1 MTERS
6 RVAVRKTAGPDDAGS
21 PPAKRRRFGI
31 EAQRNLTGW
40 IFLIPA
46 AVLILWMNFWP
57 MAQAFIL
64 SMQTGRGTRLDFAE
78 PLWYNY
84 QRLFSDEIFKLT
96 VQNTFIYLIIQVPIM
111 LIVALVL
118 ANLLNDK
125 TLRYKGL
132 WRTAI
137 FLPCAVS
144 LVSYS
149 LVFRTMF
156 ANDGLVNDM
165 LMGLNFIDSPVNWL
179 GETDTARFVI
189 ILGLLWR
196 WTGYNMVFYL
206 AALQNIDYSSLEAAK
221 IDGASSLKTFWYVT
235 IPQLK
240 PMILLTAILST
251 NGTIQLFDE
260 SWNLTQGG
268 PAYTS
273 MTMSHYLYEVSF
285 QRNPNFGY
293 GAALSYVILIMVAVL
308 AFIQMKIGDKR
319 D

>member
-1 MTERS
+1 M
-6 RVAVRKTAGPDDAGS
+6 
-21 PPAKRRRFGI
+21 
-31 EAQRNLTGW
+31 TGW
-40 IFLIPA
+40 IFLVPA
-46 AVLILWMNFWP
+46 AALILWMNFYP
-57 MAQAFIL
+57 MFQALIL
-64 SMQTGRGTRLDFAE
+64 SLKTGRGTRLNFAD
-78 PLWYNY
+78 PLWFNY
-84 QRLFSDEIFKLT
+84 ERLFSDEIFKLT
-96 VQNTFIYLIIQVPIM
+96 VGNTFIYLAIQVPIM
-111 LIVALVL
+111 LVTALVL

-125 TLRYKGL
+125 NLRFKGL

-137 FLPCAVS
+137 FLPAAVS

-156 ANDGLVNDM
+156 ANDGFVNDV
-165 LMGLNFIDSPVNWL
+165 LLWLNLVDSPINWL
-179 GETDTARFVI
+179 GQTDTARFVI

-221 IDGASSLKTFWYVT
+221 IDGAGSFATFWYVT

-240 PMILLTAILST
+240 PMILLTAIMST

-273 MTMSHYLYEVSF
+273 MTMSHYLFEVSF

-308 AFIQMKIGDKR
+308 AAVQMKIGDKR